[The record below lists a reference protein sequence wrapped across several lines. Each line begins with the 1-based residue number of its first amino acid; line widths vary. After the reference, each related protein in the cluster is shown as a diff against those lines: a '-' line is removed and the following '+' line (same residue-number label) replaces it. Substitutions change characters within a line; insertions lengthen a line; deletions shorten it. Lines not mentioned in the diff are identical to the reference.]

1 MPVFHT
7 LPINIEAFR
16 FRVDKSPEWFA
27 AAIGRGDVRLGH
39 LGCEIR
45 TTIGWKFC
53 NNGDYI
59 VEGPDGS
66 LGCHNPETFSVFF
79 RPGEFKEDINK
90 QAVSVYAIHDAE
102 TGEDRSDRIPVD

>member
-27 AAIGRGDVRLGH
+27 AAIGRGDVRLAH

-45 TTIGWKFC
+45 TTTGWKFC
-53 NNGDYI
+53 LNGYYV

-66 LGCHNPETFSVFF
+66 LGCHEPETFSVFF
-79 RPGEFKEDINK
+79 RPGEFREDINPHALK
-90 QAVSVYAIHDAE
+90 AMEVTD
-102 TGEDRSDRIPVD
+102 GE